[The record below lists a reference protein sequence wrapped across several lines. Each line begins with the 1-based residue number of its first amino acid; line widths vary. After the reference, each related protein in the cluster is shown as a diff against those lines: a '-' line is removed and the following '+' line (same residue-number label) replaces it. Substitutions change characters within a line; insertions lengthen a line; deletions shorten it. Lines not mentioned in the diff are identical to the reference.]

1 MPQRGT
7 NAQGSDAQGSG
18 GRRRSSRISRLTS
31 PADLRALSF
40 EQLDE
45 LAVEIRDFLVQ
56 KTSRRGGHLG
66 PNLGVVELTM
76 ALHRV
81 FDSPADPIIFDTG
94 HQAYV
99 HKIVTGRS
107 ADFDTL
113 RTRNGLSGYP
123 SRAES
128 VHDWVENSHAS
139 TSLSYADG
147 LAKAFAL
154 RGENNRTVV
163 AVIGDGALTG
173 GMAWEALNNIAGARD
188 RPLVVVLN
196 DNGRSYAP
204 TTGGMAQRM
213 AALRL
218 RPGYERMLDQVKNR
232 LPQAPVIGRPLYS
245 ALHATKSAVKDWFVP
260 QMMFQDLGLK
270 YLGPIDGHDI
280 AALEEAL
287 RNAKGFRGPV
297 LVHCLTQKGQGYAP
311 AENDDAEQMHSPP
324 AFDPDTGLPI
334 AAPTRTWTSVF
345 SRKLVEIGAER
356 DDVVAITAAMSG
368 PTGLGAFADAYPERV
383 YDVGIAEQHALTS
396 AAGLAMGGMHPVVA
410 LYATFLNRAFDQ
422 LLMDCAL
429 HGLGVTVVLDRAGLT
444 GEDGP
449 SHHGMWDMS
458 LAGLVPGLSLAAP
471 RDAATLADELAEAVA
486 VQDGPTVVRYP
497 KGAVPEPVSALR
509 RVGADRGRLVEATG
523 GIGAVDI
530 LTEPPAAQDR
540 DVLLVAVGAFGAM
553 AVQAAS
559 RLADQGIGVTV
570 VDPRWALP
578 VSPALT
584 VLAKDHRL
592 VVTIEDGGRSGGIGA
607 TIADVLAP
615 AGIAVTVLAL
625 PQEFMQAASRGDLLT
640 DLGLN
645 AKDVARGITELIAG
659 RSGAAS
665 NGSAGNGSASNGNA
679 STVGAANGGAG
690 NGSASNGNAST
701 VGAANGGAGNGSAS
715 NGSQVNGN
723 GGAPGASNGVRNGK
737 SVTAAIQDKS
747 IQDGPVKDRR
757 STGEA

>member
-7 NAQGSDAQGSG
+7 SAHGPAGA
-18 GRRRSSRISRLTS
+18 RRFSRIGRISS
-31 PADLRALSF
+31 PADLRALP
-40 EQLDE
+40 LDE
-45 LAVEIRDFLVQ
+45 LPALAEEIRTFLVQ

-94 HQAYV
+94 HQSYV
-99 HKIVTGRS
+99 HKVLTGRS
-107 ADFDTL
+107 AQFDTL

-147 LAKAFAL
+147 LAKAFQL
-154 RGENNRTVV
+154 RGEHNRTVV

-173 GMAWEALNNIAGARD
+173 GMAWEALNNIATAKD
-188 RPLVVVLN
+188 RPVVVVLN

-218 RPGYERMLDQVKNR
+218 KPGYERLLDQVKNR

-245 ALHATKSAVKDWFVP
+245 ALHAVKSAVKDWLIP
-260 QMMFQDLGLK
+260 QTMFQDLGLK

-280 AALEEAL
+280 VALEEAL
-287 RNAKGFRGPV
+287 RSAKGYRGPV

-334 AAPTRTWTSVF
+334 AAPTKTWTSVF
-345 SRKLVEIGAER
+345 SRAMVDIGSER

-368 PTGLGAFADAYPERV
+368 PTGLGAFAEQYPDRI

-429 HGLGVTVVLDRAGLT
+429 HRLGVTVVLDRAGVT

-471 RDAATLADELAEAVA
+471 RDAAALAEELAEAVTVDDA
-486 VQDGPTVVRYP
+486 PTLLRYP
-497 KGAVPEPVSALR
+497 KGAVPLQVPALR
-509 RVGADRGRLVEATG
+509 RVVGKAGDLIPSAG
-523 GIGAVDI
+523 GIGAVDV
-530 LTEPPAAQDR
+530 LSEPSGTQEH

-553 AVQAAS
+553 AVEAAS

-578 VSPALT
+578 VPGALML
-584 VLAKDHRL
+584 LAARHRL
-592 VVTIEDGGRSGGIGA
+592 VVTVEDGGRSGGVGSA
-607 TIADVLAP
+607 VTDALGPLGVP
-615 AGIAVTVLAL
+615 VTVLAL
-625 PQEFMQAASRGDLLT
+625 PQDFLESASRGDLLT

-659 RSGAAS
+659 RADPAA
-665 NGSAGNGSASNGNA
+665 GR
-679 STVGAANGGAG
+679 
-690 NGSASNGNAST
+690 
-701 VGAANGGAGNGSAS
+701 
-715 NGSQVNGN
+715 
-723 GGAPGASNGVRNGK
+723 RNGK
-737 SVTAAIQDKS
+737 SANA
-747 IQDGPVKDRR
+747 PVKDRR
-757 STGEA
+757 TAGEV

>member
-1 MPQRGT
+1 
-7 NAQGSDAQGSG
+7 
-18 GRRRSSRISRLTS
+18 
-31 PADLRALSF
+31 
-40 EQLDE
+40 
-45 LAVEIRDFLVQ
+45 
-56 KTSRRGGHLG
+56 
-66 PNLGVVELTM
+66 M

-99 HKIVTGRS
+99 HKIVTGRA
-107 ADFDTL
+107 ADFDRL

-139 TSLSYADG
+139 TSLAYADG

-154 RGENNRTVV
+154 RGESSRTVV

-173 GMAWEALNNIAGARD
+173 GMAWEALNNIAAAKD

-218 RPGYERMLDQVKNR
+218 RPGYERVLDQVKNR
-232 LPQAPVIGRPLYS
+232 LPQTPVIGRPLYS
-245 ALHATKSAVKDWFVP
+245 ALHALKSAMKDWLIP
-260 QMMFQDLGLK
+260 QTMFQDLGLK

-280 AALEEAL
+280 AALEVAL
-287 RNAKGFRGPV
+287 RNAKGYRGPV

-311 AENDDAEQMHSPP
+311 AENDDAEQMHSPS
-324 AFDPDTGLPI
+324 AFDPDTGLAV
-334 AAPTRTWTSVF
+334 AAPTNTWTSAF
-345 SRKLVEIGAER
+345 SRSLVEIGQVRR
-356 DDVVAITAAMSG
+356 DIVAITAAMGG
-368 PTGLGAFADAYPERV
+368 PTGLGAFADRFPDRI

-410 LYATFLNRAFDQ
+410 LYATFLNRGFDQ

-429 HGLGVTVVLDRAGLT
+429 HRLGVTVVLDRAGVT

-458 LAGLVPGLSLAAP
+458 LAALVPGLSLAAP
-471 RDAATLADELAEAVA
+471 RDAVTLAEELAEAV
-486 VQDGPTVVRYP
+486 VVHHGPTLIRYP
-497 KGAVPEPVSALR
+497 KGAVPQPVPALR
-509 RVGADRGRLVEATG
+509 RVAAVAGELVGCSG
-523 GIGAVDI
+523 GIGAVDV
-530 LTEPPAAQDR
+530 LAEPAAGHEQ

-553 AVQAAS
+553 AIEAGS

-584 VLAKDHRL
+584 LLAARHRM

-607 TIADVLAP
+607 TVTDVLGP
-615 AGIAVTVLAL
+615 VGVPVTVLAL
-625 PQEFMQAASRGDLLT
+625 PQEFLESASRGDLLA

-645 AKDVARGITELIAG
+645 AKDVARGITEMIAG
-659 RSGAAS
+659 RAAVSTADNSGT
-665 NGSAGNGSASNGNA
+665 AGQS
-679 STVGAANGGAG
+679 
-690 NGSASNGNAST
+690 
-701 VGAANGGAGNGSAS
+701 
-715 NGSQVNGN
+715 
-723 GGAPGASNGVRNGK
+723 
-737 SVTAAIQDKS
+737 
-747 IQDGPVKDRR
+747 
-757 STGEA
+757 STGTSVNSPTNDERTLGDV

>member
-1 MPQRGT
+1 MPQPG
-7 NAQGSDAQGSG
+7 ASGQLPSGS
-18 GRRRSSRISRLTS
+18 RRSSRISRITG
-31 PADLRALSF
+31 PADVRALS
-40 EQLDE
+40 LDE
-45 LAVEIRDFLVQ
+45 LPELAQEIRSFLVQ
-56 KTSRRGGHLG
+56 KVSARGGHLG
-66 PNLGVVELTM
+66 PNLGVVELTL

-81 FDSPADPIIFDTG
+81 FDSPADPILFDTG
-94 HQAYV
+94 HQSYV
-99 HKIVTGRS
+99 HKIVTGR
-107 ADFDTL
+107 AGDFDAL

-128 VHDWVENSHAS
+128 EHDWVENSHAS

-147 LAKAFAL
+147 LAKAFEL
-154 RGENNRTVV
+154 RGEHGRTVV
-163 AVIGDGALTG
+163 AVIGDGAMTG
-173 GMAWEALNNIAGARD
+173 GMAWEALNNIAAGEH

-204 TTGGMAQRM
+204 TAGGMAQRM
-213 AALRL
+213 ASLRL
-218 RPGYERMLDQVKNR
+218 KPGYERFLGQVKNR

-245 ALHATKSAVKDWFVP
+245 ALHAMKSAVKDWLIP

-287 RNAKGFRGPV
+287 RSAKGYRGPV

-334 AAPTRTWTSVF
+334 AAPARTWTSVF
-345 SRKLVEIGAER
+345 SRTLVDLGADR
-356 DDVVAITAAMSG
+356 DDLVALTAAMSG
-368 PTGLGAFADAYPERV
+368 PTGLGAFAERFPDRI

-429 HGLGVTVVLDRAGLT
+429 HGLGVTVVLDRAGVT

-471 RDAATLADELAEAVA
+471 RDAPTLVQELAEAVA
-486 VQDGPTVVRYP
+486 VTDAPTLVRYP
-497 KGAVPEPVSALR
+497 KGAVPQDVPAVHRVSAS
-509 RVGADRGRLVEATG
+509 GSELVPATG

-530 LTEPPAAQDR
+530 LAEPPDGQDA
-540 DVLLVAVGAFGAM
+540 DVLLIAVGAFGAM
-553 AVQAAS
+553 AVDAAA
-559 RLADQGIGVTV
+559 RLANQGIGVTV

-584 VLAKDHRL
+584 VLACRHRM
-592 VVTIEDGGRSGGIGA
+592 VVTIEDGGRAGGIGA
-607 TIADVLAP
+607 TVADRLAP
-615 AGIAVTVLAL
+615 TGVPVTVLAL
-625 PQEFMQAASRGDLLT
+625 PQQFLEAASRGDLLT
-640 DLGLN
+640 DLGLT
-645 AKDVARGITELIAG
+645 AKDVARGVTELIAG
-659 RSGAAS
+659 RTAGPDGAGLPTTS
-665 NGSAGNGSASNGNA
+665 PSERR
-679 STVGAANGGAG
+679 TVGE
-690 NGSASNGNAST
+690 
-701 VGAANGGAGNGSAS
+701 V
-715 NGSQVNGN
+715 
-723 GGAPGASNGVRNGK
+723 
-737 SVTAAIQDKS
+737 
-747 IQDGPVKDRR
+747 
-757 STGEA
+757 

>member
-1 MPQRGT
+1 VPPMRTNGQRPVGDT
-7 NAQGSDAQGSG
+7 PDHA
-18 GRRRSSRISRLTS
+18 RFSRLARLRS
-31 PADLRALSF
+31 PADLRAVPR
-40 EQLDE
+40 EE
-45 LAVEIRDFLVQ
+45 LPDLAEEVREFLVQ

-76 ALHRV
+76 SLHRV

-94 HQAYV
+94 HQSYV
-99 HKIVTGRS
+99 HKIITGRA
-107 ADFDTL
+107 ADFDSL

-123 SRAES
+123 SRSES
-128 VHDWVENSHAS
+128 MHDWVENSHAS

-154 RGENNRTVV
+154 RGEHNRTVV

-173 GMAWEALNNIAGARD
+173 GMAWEALNNIAAAKD

-204 TTGGMAQRM
+204 TTGGMAQKM

-218 RPGYERMLDQVKNR
+218 KPGYERLLDQVKNR

-245 ALHATKSAVKDWFVP
+245 ALHAVKIAMKDWLLP
-260 QMMFQDLGLK
+260 QTMFQDLGLK
-270 YLGPIDGHDI
+270 YLGPIDGHDF

-287 RNAKGFRGPV
+287 QNAKGYRGPV
-297 LVHCLTQKGQGYAP
+297 LVHCVTQKGRGYPP

-334 AAPTRTWTSVF
+334 AAPSKTWTSVF
-345 SRKLVEIGAER
+345 SRNLVEIAGSR
-356 DDVVAITAAMSG
+356 DDLVAITAAMSG
-368 PTGLGAFADAYPERV
+368 PTGLDAFAEKYPERI

-429 HGLGVTVVLDRAGLT
+429 HGLGVTVVLDRAGVT

-458 LAGLVPGLSLAAP
+458 LVGLIPGLALAAP
-471 RDAATLADELAEAVA
+471 RDAATLAQELAEAVQ
-486 VQDGPTVVRYP
+486 VGDGPTVLRYP
-497 KGAVPEPVSALR
+497 KGAVPQDVVARR
-509 RVGADRGRLVEATG
+509 RVGVTDGELVPAPG
-523 GIGAVDI
+523 GIGAVDV
-530 LTEPPAAQDR
+530 LTEPAVDQES

-553 AVQAAS
+553 AVEAAS

-570 VDPRWALP
+570 VDPRWVLP
-578 VSPALT
+578 ISPAIAI
-584 VLAKDHRL
+584 LARDPRL

-607 TIADVLAP
+607 RVADELAP
-615 AGIAVTVLAL
+615 LGISVTVLAL
-625 PQEFMQAASRGDLLT
+625 PQQFLEPASRGDLLT

-659 RSGAAS
+659 RTAPANDLG
-665 NGSAGNGSASNGNA
+665 GNA
-679 STVGAANGGAG
+679 SGDATAAGTAKR
-690 NGSASNGNAST
+690 SSNGHSGIT
-701 VGAANGGAGNGSAS
+701 GADR
-715 NGSQVNGN
+715 
-723 GGAPGASNGVRNGK
+723 APSGASINNR
-737 SVTAAIQDKS
+737 T
-747 IQDGPVKDRR
+747 
-757 STGEA
+757 TGEA